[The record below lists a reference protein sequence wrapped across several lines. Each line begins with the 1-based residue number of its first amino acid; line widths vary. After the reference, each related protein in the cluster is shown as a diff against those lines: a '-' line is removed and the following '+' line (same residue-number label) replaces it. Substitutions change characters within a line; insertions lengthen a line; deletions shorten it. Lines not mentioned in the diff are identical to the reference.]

1 MKNKKNPISRLT
13 DWILKILNIL
23 NLGNSIRKKLFVGF
37 LLMIVLTLAVSA
49 ATLLTLRNVRT
60 ISHELVDVHSAV
72 SSLAL
77 QTDESLLKSRQR
89 EQNFLLQYNTI
100 GFESANLHIYQL
112 MMNIADAHAHAD
124 SIRQIARDNYKGDEQ
139 KQTFTL
145 LADIDKTLTTYEDD
159 FLETVNTIEEQ
170 GNTDTGLIGQFRR
183 EAHDIEEIIGSRSG
197 LENLTIL
204 LLTMRRYEK
213 DYLLRGGEQ
222 NVVSLIQTVRKFQK
236 ALADAP
242 LSSAIKVELN
252 TAADDYLS
260 AFNQVADKETFKKEL
275 IILYTEDIAQIN
287 PFLDKLIDTSKQKLT
302 ASKAELVSIEQRATL
317 AAVIVALAAIFLG
330 ILLASFMSR
339 SFTKQVG
346 QIMNLFSQIGI
357 GQFDARAKITTSDEL
372 GQMAES
378 LNAMLDNTLTL
389 IQSREERDELQESI
403 MKLLAEISALTD
415 GDLSARAEVTAEAT
429 GALADSFNTMAVQL
443 GRIVAK
449 VQTAADQVSNTS
461 KDVKTSTDNL
471 ADSSEKQAAQVST
484 AIAAIREMAT
494 TIQDVAKNATQSAN
508 VSKTSTESARE
519 GSQAVDKT
527 SKAMES
533 IRDNVQETARSI
545 KRLGESSQEIG
556 NIVQIINDIAER
568 TSILALNASI
578 QAAMA
583 GDAGRGFAVVAEEV
597 QRLAERSTNSTKQIE
612 TLVTNIQ
619 GEITEAGTSMDESI
633 RIVVDGTN
641 LASDARKKL
650 EEIETISTQ
659 LGELVQSIT
668 QAAQQQA
675 KASADIS
682 KTMEEVG
689 KASSENQASSSHAA
703 GAMQQLA
710 DTAEELRVSVS
721 AFKLAKDTERTNATE
736 QAAA

>member
-1 MKNKKNPISRLT
+1 MKQKRNPISRLIG
-13 DWILKILNIL
+13 WLPRIMNPFS
-23 NLGNSIRKKLFVGF
+23 LGSSIQKKLLVGF
-37 LLMIVLTLAVSA
+37 LVMIVLTLAVSV
-49 ATLLTLRNVRT
+49 ATLFTLRGVRS
-60 ISHELVDVHSAV
+60 INHELVDVHSAV
-72 SSLAL
+72 SLLAL
-77 QTDESLLKSRQR
+77 QTNESVLESRQR
-89 EQNFLLQYNTI
+89 EQNFLLQYKDI
-100 GFESANLHIYQL
+100 GFESANLHIHQL
-112 MMNIADAHAHAD
+112 MLNVADAHTHVD
-124 SIRQIARDNYKGDEQ
+124 KIRQLVRDNYEGDEQ
-139 KQTFTL
+139 KQTFSL
-145 LADIDKTLTTYEDD
+145 LADIDKSLTDYEND

-170 GNTDTGLIGQFRR
+170 GTATTGLVGQFRR
-183 EAHDIEEIIGSRSG
+183 EAQDIEKIIGTRSG
-197 LENLTIL
+197 LDDLTIL
-204 LLTMRRYEK
+204 LLTMRRHEK
-213 DYLLRGGEQ
+213 DYLLLGGERY
-222 NVVSLIQTVRKFQK
+222 VIGLIQTVRKFQK
-236 ALADAP
+236 TLSDAP
-242 LSSAIKVELN
+242 ISNALKGKLN
-252 TAADDYLS
+252 TAVDDYLS
-260 AFNQVADKETFKKEL
+260 AFNQVADKETYKKEL
-275 IILYTEDIAQIN
+275 IILYSENIAKIN
-287 PFLDKLIDTSKQKLT
+287 PLLDKLLGAAEQKLT
-302 ASKAELVSIEQRATL
+302 ASKAELVFIEQRATL
-317 AAVIVALAAIFLG
+317 AAVIVALAAIVLG
-330 ILLASFMSR
+330 VLLASVMSR

-357 GQFDARAKITTSDEL
+357 GQFDARAKITTRDEL

-429 GALADSFNTMAVQL
+429 GALADSFNTMAAQL
-443 GRIVAK
+443 GRIVAD

-471 ADSSEKQAAQVST
+471 ANSSEQQASQVST
-484 AIAAIREMAT
+484 AIAAINEMAT
-494 TIQDVAKNATQSAN
+494 TIQQVAENATQSAN

-583 GDAGRGFAVVAEEV
+583 GEAGKGFAVVAEEV

-641 LASDARKKL
+641 LATDARQKL

-668 QAAQQQA
+668 QKAQQQA
-675 KASADIS
+675 KASEDIS
-682 KTMEEVG
+682 KTMEDVG
-689 KASSENQASSSHAA
+689 KVSSENQAASSQAA
-703 GAMQQLA
+703 GSMQQLT
-710 DTAEELRVSVS
+710 DTAERLRVSVA
-721 AFKLAKDTERTNATE
+721 AFKLAKEQERANDAD